1 MGAVWLQFF
10 ICMGAITF
18 SGTQLTRYGDVL
30 AEKTGLGRTWM
41 GLVALALVTSLPELA
56 NGASAVLWVAAPD
69 LAVGDLMGSC
79 VFNLLI
85 LAVVDVF
92 YPPGPILTYADR
104 GHILA
109 AAFGVMLLAVVSL
122 ELLVHAPM
130 GHFSIKHLGF
140 STPVLLGCYLIAM
153 RVMFR
158 YQRRERAAYLADH
171 EEVLVYPDKRMGE
184 ALWKFAAN
192 AAIVVAAGIWLPY
205 VADNLAQI
213 MGWHRT
219 MVGTLF
225 VAAATSM
232 PETVVT
238 ISALKLG
245 AVDLAVGNLFGS
257 NLVNM
262 AIIGVVDLIY
272 SRPLLQV
279 VSSRHAATGL
289 MAILMTGIAVAELVY
304 RPKKKALRWMSL
316 GAFLLAFL
324 YAANVY
330 FHLLAQSD

>member
-18 SGTQLTRYGDVL
+18 SGTQRTRYGDVL
-30 AEKTGLGRTWM
+30 AEKTGRGRTWM

-85 LAVVDVF
+85 WAVVDVF

-130 GHFSIKHLGF
+130 AHFSIRHLAF
-140 STPVLLGCYLIAM
+140 STPVLLCCYLIAM

-158 YQRRERAAYLADH
+158 YQRRERAAYL
-171 EEVLVYPDKRMGE
+171 
-184 ALWKFAAN
+184 
-192 AAIVVAAGIWLPY
+192 
-205 VADNLAQI
+205 
-213 MGWHRT
+213 
-219 MVGTLF
+219 
-225 VAAATSM
+225 
-232 PETVVT
+232 
-238 ISALKLG
+238 
-245 AVDLAVGNLFGS
+245 
-257 NLVNM
+257 
-262 AIIGVVDLIY
+262 
-272 SRPLLQV
+272 
-279 VSSRHAATGL
+279 
-289 MAILMTGIAVAELVY
+289 
-304 RPKKKALRWMSL
+304 
-316 GAFLLAFL
+316 
-324 YAANVY
+324 
-330 FHLLAQSD
+330 